1 MFRKIT
7 KVITL
12 ILALALICSAV
23 SICVVSAEEAAPA
36 GDASFLTLP
45 IDFTDAE
52 AKNTHSGLMGFTFTA
67 KANITITALGR
78 PDVIGGAAM
87 TRDHELAIWQV
98 QWNENRTEKTM
109 PVQLGKVTVSPTSPE
124 SNGYRYGNLETPV
137 KIVAGREYI
146 ITSAEYY
153 GVDNWLN
160 GYKVTGKFDTSIID
174 EIDPVYSAD
183 YNGDNIGM
191 QNPGGRGAGEAHD
204 ALNFWYVETTEDE
217 EEPGTA
223 EGVPPTGDG
232 SFLKTPVDLTGADM
246 RNSHN
251 GLLGFTFKAKANI
264 NVTALG
270 RPDVV
275 AGKPISRDH
284 ELAIWQVEWNEN
296 RTEKN
301 MPVLLGKVTVNASS
315 PEYNGYRY
323 ENLETPVRLTEGY
336 DYIITSAEYMGSD
349 AWVNRYPVSGQ
360 YDTDIVGDIDPVYSA
375 TFNGD
380 QIGMQDPGTYGT
392 DVIHNI
398 LNFWYVEAGD
408 EPAPTTNGTISDSDS
423 TTKRGTTTTANGGT
437 SASPGSSGGANPWI
451 IVGILVG
458 CVVLAAA
465 VFFIIRGVAGKG
477 EKGTNKTDDP
487 TDSTT
492 DDHNT

>member
-1 MFRKIT
+1 MFRKIS
-7 KVITL
+7 KVLTL
-12 ILALALICSAV
+12 LLTLTLICSAASV
-23 SICVVSAEEAAPA
+23 FVVSAEDADPA

-45 IDFTDAE
+45 IDFKDAE

-67 KANITITALGR
+67 KANITVTALGR

-98 QWNENRTEKTM
+98 HWNENRTEKTM
-109 PVQLGKVTVSPTSPE
+109 PVQLGKVTVSPESPKN
-124 SNGYRYGNLETPV
+124 NGYRYGNLEKPV

-153 GVDNWLN
+153 GEDNWLN
-160 GYKVTGKFDTSIID
+160 GYTVTGKYTTGIID

-204 ALNFWYVETTEDE
+204 ALNFWYTETTEEPD
-217 EEPGTA
+217 PGTSS
-223 EGVPPTGDG
+223 GVAPTGDD
-232 SFLKTPVDLTGADM
+232 SFLKAPFDSTGTDM

-275 AGKPISRDH
+275 GGNAMSRDH
-284 ELAIWQVEWNEN
+284 ELAIWKVEWNEN

-301 MPVLLGKVTVNASS
+301 APVLLGKVTVKTSS

-323 ENLETPVRLTEGY
+323 ENLETPVRLTAGN

-349 AWVNRYPVSGQ
+349 AWVNRLPVAGQ
-360 YDTDIVGDIDPVYSA
+360 YDTNVLDAIDPVYSA
-375 TFNGD
+375 TFEGD

-392 DVIHNI
+392 GVIHNA

-408 EPAPTTNGTISDSDS
+408 EPVPEPDPTEASPDKPA
-423 TTKRGTTTTANGGT
+423 TKPSAAGTTTK
-437 SASPGSSGGANPWI
+437 SSSGSSGGVNPWI
-451 IVGILVG
+451 IVAIVAVG
-458 CVVLAAA
+458 VGLAVA
-465 VFFIIRGVAGKG
+465 VFFIVRAIPSKKDATDNKPDD
-477 EKGTNKTDDP
+477 KSDDKTDD
-487 TDSTT
+487 S
-492 DDHNT
+492 NT